1 MVKQYT
7 KENPLRVFTAFSGY
21 DSQCLALKR
30 LGIPFDLVG
39 WSEID
44 PAAIQAHNALFPE
57 YSERNYGDIS
67 KIDWSKTPNF
77 DLFTYSSPCFVAGTL
92 VITKDGLKKI
102 EDVTPNDFVLTHT
115 NTYNQVIQSMEK
127 HHKGVMY
134 NIKAMA
140 FDNIDCTSNHPFY
153 VREKY
158 KKGHKSIR
166 CFKDPVWKNAS
177 DLTKNDYLGVAIN
190 QESSFPIW
198 NGVEDNRWGHHKNT
212 NKLSEL
218 FTNNSFW
225 YLMGRYVGDGWK
237 KNIKG
242 EGVGIIICCNDSER
256 DKLSLID
263 AIEKCGYNYNIQR
276 ERTVNKVTISSK
288 ELCEFVGR
296 YGYYAY
302 GKKIDGE
309 TINLPVEYLKSFI
322 EGYLASDGSYIE
334 KTHLYKINSIS
345 KELIYGIAQCV
356 AKVYHTPYKIYYQDR
371 GNKCTIEGR
380 VCNQSVQWQIC
391 WKTEIGKQDRA
402 FYENGYIWFPIREIS
417 TFEAECDVFN
427 LEVENDNTY
436 TANGC
441 IVHNC
446 TDFSNA
452 GRQAGGEEGS
462 GTRSSLLWECRK
474 TILEKKPKYLL
485 FENVKALVTEKFF
498 RLFDKWCKEL
508 ESYGYA
514 NYYKVLNSKDF
525 GVPQSR
531 ERIFMVSILKTDDD
545 PNPYYEFPRPIKLE
559 KTVEDILEDD
569 VPEKYYMEQEV
580 ADRYISIMKKEY
592 PNDEYD
598 DSDSDIENMEKGL
611 W

>member
-57 YSERNYGDIS
+57 YSDRNYGDIS

-77 DLFTYSSPCFVAGTL
+77 ELFTYSSP
-92 VITKDGLKKI
+92 
-102 EDVTPNDFVLTHT
+102 
-115 NTYNQVIQSMEK
+115 
-127 HHKGVMY
+127 
-134 NIKAMA
+134 
-140 FDNIDCTSNHPFY
+140 
-153 VREKY
+153 
-158 KKGHKSIR
+158 
-166 CFKDPVWKNAS
+166 
-177 DLTKNDYLGVAIN
+177 
-190 QESSFPIW
+190 
-198 NGVEDNRWGHHKNT
+198 
-212 NKLSEL
+212 
-218 FTNNSFW
+218 
-225 YLMGRYVGDGWK
+225 
-237 KNIKG
+237 
-242 EGVGIIICCNDSER
+242 
-256 DKLSLID
+256 
-263 AIEKCGYNYNIQR
+263 
-276 ERTVNKVTISSK
+276 
-288 ELCEFVGR
+288 
-296 YGYYAY
+296 
-302 GKKIDGE
+302 
-309 TINLPVEYLKSFI
+309 
-322 EGYLASDGSYIE
+322 
-334 KTHLYKINSIS
+334 
-345 KELIYGIAQCV
+345 
-356 AKVYHTPYKIYYQDR
+356 
-371 GNKCTIEGR
+371 
-380 VCNQSVQWQIC
+380 
-391 WKTEIGKQDRA
+391 
-402 FYENGYIWFPIREIS
+402 
-417 TFEAECDVFN
+417 
-427 LEVENDNTY
+427 
-436 TANGC
+436 
-441 IVHNC
+441 C

-485 FENVKALVTEKFF
+485 FENVKALVTDKFF